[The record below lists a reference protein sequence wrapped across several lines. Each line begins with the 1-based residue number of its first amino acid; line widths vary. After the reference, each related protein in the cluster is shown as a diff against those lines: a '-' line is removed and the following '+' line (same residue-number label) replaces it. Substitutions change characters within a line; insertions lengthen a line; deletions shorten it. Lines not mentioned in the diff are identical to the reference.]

1 VKKTRRNPLY
11 LCFLLLILLTLLT
24 ACRIDFSGK
33 EEFAMKA
40 FQAKSEQE
48 TQVVASEEGQEET
61 DEETES
67 TDKPE
72 PMPSMEKP
80 AYTLNGKATIEGDLL
95 HVQGTT
101 TLPPG
106 AVVSVRLRRYPNGTE
121 LEEIKEYRVEP
132 SSIVDASD
140 AMEVKEDG
148 TFDSYESLTRGDLPF
163 RYRLELYFTPD
174 RAEKAVQDKLTSG
187 EGNIE
192 NLPGMIPIDTF
203 TKNPHLQRIVLG
215 YMKYGN
221 ILKQD
226 EEGGDDTV
234 VELVPVKNIP

>member
-1 VKKTRRNPLY
+1 MKKTGKRLVH
-11 LCFLLLILLTLLT
+11 LCLLSLLLFPILT

-40 FQAKSEQE
+40 FQAKSEQV
-48 TQVVASEEGQEET
+48 TQNAKPEEEKVEK

-67 TDKPE
+67 TDKSE
-72 PMPSMEKP
+72 PMPSMEEP
-80 AYTLNGKATIEGDLL
+80 AYTINGKVTLEGDFL

-106 AVVSVRLRRYPNGTE
+106 TVVSVRMRRYPNGTQ

-132 SSIVDASD
+132 SSIVDAKE
-140 AMEVKEDG
+140 AMEVMEDG
-148 TFDSYESLTRGDLPF
+148 TFDSYEKLKRPDFPF
-163 RYRLELYFTPD
+163 RYRLELYFIPD
-174 RAEKAVQDKLTSG
+174 RAEKAVQDNLITG

-203 TKNPHLQRIVLG
+203 TKNPHLQRIVPG

-226 EEGGDDTV
+226 EDGGDNTV
-234 VELVPVKNIP
+234 VELNPVKNIQ